1 MTQIYTSVEPI
12 YSLFDLKVELPD
24 YLLNEYSF
32 LINEDEIDTNLE
44 SDLESKLESDLECEC
59 ASNPDVQIDTWENTL
74 NEALIRLGNYIATN
88 NVKM

>member
-44 SDLESKLESDLECEC
+44 SDLECEC

>member
-24 YLLNEYSF
+24 YLLNEHSF
-32 LINEDEIDTNLE
+32 LINEDEIDCNLE
-44 SDLESKLESDLECEC
+44 SELESDLECQC
-59 ASNPDVQIDTWENTL
+59 ASNPDVQNETWEITM
-74 NEALIRLGNYIATN
+74 NEALLRLGNYIATN

>member
-12 YSLFDLKVELPD
+12 YSLFDLKVELSD

-32 LINEDEIDTNLE
+32 LINEVKIDSNLE
-44 SDLESKLESDLECEC
+44 SNLESDLECEC

>member
-24 YLLNEYSF
+24 YLLNEHSF
-32 LINEDEIDTNLE
+32 LINEDEIDSNLE
-44 SDLESKLESDLECEC
+44 PELESDLECEC
-59 ASNPDVQIDTWENTL
+59 ASNPDVQIDTWKITM
-74 NEALIRLGNYIATN
+74 NEALLRLGNYIATN

>member
-44 SDLESKLESDLECEC
+44 CELESDLECEC

>member
-12 YSLFDLKVELPD
+12 YSLFDLKVELSD

-44 SDLESKLESDLECEC
+44 SDLESDLECEC